1 MKVLSYKR
9 VIYEECA
16 VTQCIGIR
24 TKDINFS
31 FSLSD
36 CLLLFVCLWLS
47 LTLSIF
53 ICLYISQSIHPS
65 VYVNIN
71 RNNIHMIRKLAL
83 TCSFLMFVMFS
94 MFVVSSIVT
103 ILIFVID
110 MNIIVDNSSDSN
122 IFLLYYEDLSYN

>member
-1 MKVLSYKR
+1 MYWYSHKRYKLFFLSFWLSASLCLSVALSYS
-9 VIYEECA
+9 VHIY
-16 VTQCIGIR
+16 
-24 TKDINFS
+24 
-31 FSLSD
+31 LP
-36 CLLLFVCLWLS
+36 
-47 LTLSIF
+47 
-53 ICLYISQSIHPS
+53 YISQSIHPS

-122 IFLLYYEDLSYN
+122 IFLLYYEDLSYNDN